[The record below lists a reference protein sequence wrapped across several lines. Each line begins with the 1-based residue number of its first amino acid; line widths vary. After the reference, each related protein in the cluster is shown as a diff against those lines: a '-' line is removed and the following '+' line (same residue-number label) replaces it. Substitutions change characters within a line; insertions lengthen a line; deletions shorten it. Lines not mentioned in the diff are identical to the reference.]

1 MKVNYAL
8 VLLIIL
14 LILVPVSMIFGWM
27 LMHIGRPGER
37 IGEPAEMSL
46 GGDPAPGVTME
57 LQTDAANWSY
67 FSSTYLVPI
76 ESLYDFTQGSIL
88 YISVPFSSDGVKV
101 VDVRQD
107 GSEVTA
113 YLLQQDTGLPGVETS
128 SKVTFIVKIDQV
140 IDDLQSLHAVTY
152 LSVSNVLVQMLLIF
166 DVLLFIRVVFLLLK
180 RKDLS
185 FKELVSFLSM

>member
-1 MKVNYAL
+1 
-8 VLLIIL
+8 
-14 LILVPVSMIFGWM
+14 
-27 LMHIGRPGER
+27 MHIGRPGES

-46 GGDPAPGVTME
+46 GGDPASGVTME

-140 IDDLQSLHAVTY
+140 IDNLQSLHAVTY
-152 LSVSNVLVQMLLIF
+152 LSVFNVLVQMLLIF
-166 DVLLFIRVVFLLLK
+166 DALLFIRVVFLLLK